1 MNDIY
6 YNILEIHPTDD
17 INIIKKQYRK
27 LSLKYH
33 PDKNNNT
40 NESNDKFNDLTNAYK
55 ILLSE
60 LSNNQNDI
68 VKYHDLNPNNHNNP
82 NNPNNHPNNHNNLN
96 IPNIPN
102 NINMLNKQ
110 IINVD
115 IDILQSYTGN
125 CIPIEIDNYNIVNNI
140 INKNKETIYINI
152 PKGIDNNEHININN
166 IIIKINIIN
175 NTDFIRKGIDLIYHK
190 NISLKEALCGFS
202 FQINHLNGKI
212 ITINN
217 YNGKI
222 ISPKDDTIIQ
232 KLGMIRDEY
241 IGNLIIKYNIIF
253 PKNISKK
260 NIDILNNILN

>member
-1 MNDIY
+1 
-6 YNILEIHPTDD
+6 
-17 INIIKKQYRK
+17 
-27 LSLKYH
+27 
-33 PDKNNNT
+33 
-40 NESNDKFNDLTNAYK
+40 
-55 ILLSE
+55 
-60 LSNNQNDI
+60 
-68 VKYHDLNPNNHNNP
+68 
-82 NNPNNHPNNHNNLN
+82 
-96 IPNIPN
+96 
-102 NINMLNKQ
+102 MLNKQ

-140 INKNKETIYINI
+140 IDKNKETIYINI
-152 PKGIDNNEHININN
+152 PKGIDNNEYININN

-190 NISLKEALCGFS
+190 NITLKEALCGFS
-202 FQINHLNGKI
+202 FQLNHLNGKI

-222 ISPKDDTIIQ
+222 ISPNDDTIIQ

-253 PKNISKK
+253 PKNILKK